1 MPIFSYRLVQHDLMQ
16 KTYFLGQC
24 CLLKEESGVQPGFLF
39 RSITQASIKCSCCV
53 GVPSAVSL
61 VQGLEWHQEG
71 GLDIAQVEIEY
82 YMGLN

>member
-1 MPIFSYRLVQHDLMQ
+1 MENIFFGAIFPLERGKWSPTRVPLPQHYTSKHQVFSL
-16 KTYFLGQC
+16 
-24 CLLKEESGVQPGFLF
+24 
-39 RSITQASIKCSCCV
+39 CV
-53 GVPSAVSL
+53 GVPSCVSL